1 MTGHFIYQ
9 RDSSLK
15 LQPWSAPSASLRVGG
30 SRDSNKCVVVEIS
43 GSLSNRAGIIKT
55 EREREKEKEA
65 KFFGIRGGRG
75 GRKERKESDETR
87 LSPPR
92 GFVKTAGTRD
102 SIK

>member
-55 EREREKEKEA
+55 EREREA

-75 GRKERKESDETR
+75 GRKEGKKERKESDETR
-87 LSPPR
+87 LSPPS
-92 GFVKTAGTRD
+92 GFVKTAGTRG

>member
-55 EREREKEKEA
+55 ERERQNFLEFEEE
-65 KFFGIRGGRG
+65 GEGRK
-75 GRKERKESDETR
+75 KERKKGKR
-87 LSPPR
+87 RNVSPPL
-92 GFVKTAGTRD
+92 AD
-102 SIK
+102 SLKQLEHVVR

>member
-55 EREREKEKEA
+55 ERERERQNFLEFEEE
-65 KFFGIRGGRG
+65 GEGGK
-75 GRKERKESDETR
+75 KERKATKR
-87 LSPPR
+87 LSPPS
-92 GFVKTAGTRD
+92 GFVKTAGTRG

>member
-75 GRKERKESDETR
+75 GRKERKESDETS
-87 LSPPR
+87 LPPSR
-92 GFVKTAGTRD
+92 IR
-102 SIK
+102 

>member
-55 EREREKEKEA
+55 EREREGQNFLEFEEE
-65 KFFGIRGGRG
+65 GEGGK
-75 GRKERKESDETR
+75 KERKKGKRRNAS
-87 LSPPR
+87 LPPSR
-92 GFVKTAGTRD
+92 IR
-102 SIK
+102 

>member
-55 EREREKEKEA
+55 ERERGKIFWNSRRK
-65 KFFGIRGGRG
+65 GREER
-75 GRKERKESDETR
+75 RKERKESDETS
-87 LSPPR
+87 LPPSR
-92 GFVKTAGTRD
+92 IR
-102 SIK
+102 